1 MSVAT
6 KNPFALLDAEDSA
19 PSDSPAPAAP
29 QAAAAAAAPAPTR
42 GSPKTRGGPA
52 ARGGKYYQRG
62 GGASK
67 PPRENG
73 AEDSAFSGERPKR
86 TFDGEGRGEG
96 RGRGRGGR
104 GRGGPRGDRGDRGDR
119 GGDRGGR
126 LDRHSATGKTDSDKK
141 VHQSWGGDD
150 GNTELKVEE
159 AATVDAA
166 AEGATGNEWGAE
178 AAADNDPWGAPAA
191 AADDAWAIPATTSDE
206 PTIPAAAAE
215 GDKNEGRRA
224 REREQEEEDNTLT
237 LDQYLA
243 QKAEKEASLLP
254 KLETRK
260 ANEGA
265 DDSLWK
271 DAIQVQK
278 GEEEEAYFA
287 TKRKSAPKAR
297 TEKKEKVF
305 LEIDARFERPD
316 RGGRGGRGRGDR
328 GDRGGARPG
337 RGRGGDGSRRGG
349 GGRSNGPAVVNV
361 DDEKAFPSLS

>member
-6 KNPFALLDAEDSA
+6 KNPFALLDAEDSSPA
-19 PSDSPAPAAP
+19 DSPAPAAP
-29 QAAAAAAAPAPTR
+29 AVAAAPAPTR
-42 GSPKTRGGPA
+42 GTPKTRGGSA
-52 ARGGKYYQRG
+52 VRGGKYYQRG
-62 GGASK
+62 GGAPK
-67 PPRENG
+67 APRENG
-73 AEDSAFSGERPKR
+73 AEEFPAGGDRPKR
-86 TFDGEGRGEG
+86 TFDGEGRPEG

-104 GRGGPRGDRGDRGDR
+104 GGRGGGRGDR
-119 GGDRGGR
+119 GGDRSERGGGR

-178 AAADNDPWGAPAA
+178 ATAADDAWGAPAA
-191 AADDAWAIPATTSDE
+191 TADDAWAIPATSSDE
-206 PTIPAAAAE
+206 PVIPAAGAE
-215 GDKNEGRRA
+215 GVKNEGRRA

-237 LDQYLA
+237 FDQYLA

-254 KLETRK
+254 KLEARK

-271 DAIQVQK
+271 DAVQVQK
-278 GEEEEAYFA
+278 GEDEEAYFA

-305 LEIDARFERPD
+305 LEIEARFERPD
-316 RGGRGGRGRGDR
+316 RGGRGGRARGDR
-328 GDRGGARPG
+328 GERGSRPG
-337 RGRGGDGSRRGG
+337 RGRGGDDGARRGG
-349 GGRSNGPAVVNV
+349 RSYGPQAVNV
-361 DDEKAFPSLS
+361 DDEKAFPSLT

>member
-6 KNPFALLDAEDSA
+6 RNPFALLDAEDSSPA
-19 PSDSPAPAAP
+19 DSPAPAAP
-29 QAAAAAAAPAPTR
+29 APAEASPAPTR
-42 GSPKTRGGPA
+42 GTPKSRGGPA

-67 PPRENG
+67 TPRENG
-73 AEDSAFSGERPKR
+73 AEESAPAGGDRPKR
-86 TFDGEGRGEG
+86 TFDGEGRPEG

-104 GRGGPRGDRGDRGDR
+104 GGRGGPRGDRGGDHGDR
-119 GGDRGGR
+119 RGGR

-178 AAADNDPWGAPAA
+178 ASAADNAWGAPVP
-191 AADDAWAIPATTSDE
+191 AADDAWAVPATSGDEPVIPAT
-206 PTIPAAAAE
+206 AAD

-271 DAIQVQK
+271 DAVQVQK
-278 GEEEEAYFA
+278 GEDEEAYFA

-305 LEIDARFERPD
+305 LEIEARFDRPD
-316 RGGRGGRGRGDR
+316 RGGRGGGRGRGDR
-328 GDRGGARPG
+328 GERGSRPG
-337 RGRGGDGSRRGG
+337 RGRGGDG
-349 GGRSNGPAVVNV
+349 GGRRDRPAYGGTPAVNV

>member
-6 KNPFALLDAEDSA
+6 RNPFALLDAEAS
-19 PSDSPAPAAP
+19 PPPDSPAPAAP
-29 QAAAAAAAPAPTR
+29 APVEAAPPPAR
-42 GSPKTRGGPA
+42 GSHKSRGGPG

-67 PPRENG
+67 APRENG
-73 AEDSAFSGERPKR
+73 ADESADRPKR
-86 TFDGEGRGEG
+86 TFDGEARPEG

-104 GRGGPRGDRGDRGDR
+104 GGRGPRGDREHG
-119 GGDRGGR
+119 RGGR

-150 GNTELKVEE
+150 GNTELKVEV

-166 AEGATGNEWGAE
+166 TEGATGNEWGAE
-178 AAADNDPWGAPAA
+178 ASAADDAWGAPVA
-191 AADDAWAIPATTSDE
+191 AADDAWAVPATSADEPAIPADGE
-206 PTIPAAAAE
+206 
-215 GDKNEGRRA
+215 KNEGRRA
-224 REREQEEEDNTLT
+224 KEREQEEEDNTLT

-260 ANEGA
+260 ANEGV
-265 DDSLWK
+265 DDNLWK

-278 GEEEEAYFA
+278 GEDEEAYFA
-287 TKRKSAPKAR
+287 TKRKSTPKAR

-305 LEIDARFERPD
+305 LEIEARFDRPD

-328 GDRGGARPG
+328 GDRGSRPG
-337 RGRGGDGSRRGG
+337 RGRGGDG
-349 GGRSNGPAVVNV
+349 GGRRSGGHSTYTPVVNV